1 MLPEWLITATVS
13 DYMLLIFAAGV
24 LWFTLDYGLGSPWW
38 RGPIGYVVLA
48 YSLSVLA
55 LMFLII
61 WGIVAGERVDEWVRQ
76 IVGVTLIGG
85 IVGKIVILRV
95 SRREGK
101 IESRRRAAAEAELG
115 SENPNK
121 EKTP

>member
-1 MLPEWLITATVS
+1 MLPDWLITATLS
-13 DYMLLIFAAGV
+13 DHMLLIFAFGV

-61 WGIVAGERVDEWVRQ
+61 WGIVAGERVDEWIRQ
-76 IVGVTLIGG
+76 IVGALLIGG
-85 IVGKIVILRV
+85 IVGKIVILHV
-95 SRREGK
+95 SRHEGR
-101 IESRRRAAAEAELG
+101 IESLRRAAAETKMGPA
-115 SENPNK
+115 NPNK
-121 EKTP
+121 EKTE